1 VTSALVRLTMRPD
14 TIVDPAFV
22 EFAKSCFSQ
31 PRKKLVNNLSGR
43 YERSLLGGFEQ
54 SQQRAQQLDLEE
66 LQEFFGVL
74 EGALKAS
81 GESSSTRGDRTHQVT
96 RGK

>member
-1 VTSALVRLTMRPD
+1 VTSAVVRLTMRSGSA
-14 TIVDPAFV
+14 VDPAFV

-43 YERSLLGGFEQ
+43 YERSLLGGFKQ

-66 LQEFFGVL
+66 LLEFFALL
-74 EGALKAS
+74 EAAAKAS
-81 GESSSTRGDRTHQVT
+81 
-96 RGK
+96 